1 MMMFLD
7 TDMAND
13 KNEIENLID
22 TMIESG
28 DEFVDNLKTV
38 LPNSLS
44 ESMVMFYESH
54 VANLKKIKEFLK
66 P

>member
-1 MMMFLD
+1 MMFLCNS
-7 TDMAND
+7 MVSD
-13 KNEIENLID
+13 KNDIENLID
-22 TMIESG
+22 TMIKSG

-44 ESMVMFYESH
+44 ESMVMFHESH
-54 VANLKKIKEFLK
+54 VENLKKIKEFLN

>member
-1 MMMFLD
+1 MFLCNS
-7 TDMAND
+7 MVSD
-13 KNEIENLID
+13 KNDIENLID
-22 TMIESG
+22 TMIKSG

-44 ESMVMFYESH
+44 ESMVMFHESH
-54 VANLKKIKEFLK
+54 VENLKKIKEFLN

>member
-1 MMMFLD
+1 MMFLS
-7 TDMAND
+7 NSVVSD
-13 KNEIENLID
+13 KNDIANLID
-22 TMIESG
+22 TMIKSG

-44 ESMVMFYESH
+44 ESMVMFHESY
-54 VANLKKIKEFLK
+54 VENLKKIKEFLN

>member
-1 MMMFLD
+1 MFLRNS
-7 TDMAND
+7 MVSD
-13 KNEIENLID
+13 KNDIENLID
-22 TMIESG
+22 TMIKSG

-44 ESMVMFYESH
+44 ESMVMFHESH
-54 VANLKKIKEFLK
+54 VENLKKIKEFLN

>member
-1 MMMFLD
+1 MMMFLS
-7 TDMAND
+7 NSVVSD
-13 KNEIENLID
+13 KNDIANLID
-22 TMIESG
+22 TMIKSG

-44 ESMVMFYESH
+44 ESMVMFHESY
-54 VANLKKIKEFLK
+54 VENLKKIKEFLN

>member
-1 MMMFLD
+1 MMFLCNS
-7 TDMAND
+7 MVSD
-13 KNEIENLID
+13 KNDIENLID
-22 TMIESG
+22 TMIKSG

-44 ESMVMFYESH
+44 ESMVMFHESH
-54 VANLKKIKEFLK
+54 VENLKKIKVFLN

>member
-1 MMMFLD
+1 MMFLS
-7 TDMAND
+7 NSVVSD
-13 KNEIENLID
+13 KNDIANLID
-22 TMIESG
+22 TMIKSG

-44 ESMVMFYESH
+44 ESMVMFHESY
-54 VANLKKIKEFLK
+54 VENLNKIKEFLN

>member
-1 MMMFLD
+1 MFLCNS
-7 TDMAND
+7 MVSD
-13 KNEIENLID
+13 KNDIENLID
-22 TMIESG
+22 TMIKSG

-44 ESMVMFYESH
+44 ESVVMFHESH
-54 VANLKKIKEFLK
+54 VENLKKIKEFLN